1 MRTLALFGCC
11 LLLGGCAGSDC
22 GSDWYATGQR
32 DGRLGA
38 SLEAQSEFYR
48 GRCGAQID
56 QARYAEG
63 WREGFRARPIPLW

>member
-1 MRTLALFGCC
+1 MRALIC
-11 LLLGGCAGSDC
+11 LMLGGCASAGSDC
-22 GSDWYATGQR
+22 GPDWYAVGQR

-38 SLEAQSEFYR
+38 QMEQQAAIYSARCSAQV
-48 GRCGAQID
+48 D